1 MVVLRIRPVA
11 FEPGD
16 MLLSLLGVVP
26 PPLVLITSHVLSLSK
41 LISLFNCAPLAASS
55 PCLMSGLT
63 GNGMGGLGGLGGG
76 PLGFVPVVEVAP
88 ACWDACRGG
97 GRRLALRGGSGGTG
111 VGPDRDGEGTG
122 AGTVDLV
129 PEPPFARFMNGF
141 ELVGEVDTRAVISGF
156 EPSSLERVDPLI
168 VGLTLFGAE
177 VARLAKGLFEWKPGV
192 GGGSLIAEETE
203 TRSVWTVFGVV
214 GADRFGG
221 SGGGGERRSCA
232 KRHMKNSG
240 YH

>member
-26 PPLVLITSHVLSLSK
+26 PPPVLITSHVLSLSR

-63 GNGMGGLGGLGGG
+63 GNGIGGLGGLGGG
-76 PLGFVPVVEVAP
+76 PLVFVLVVGVAP

-97 GRRLALRGGSGGTG
+97 GRRLDLRGGSGGTG
-111 VGPDRDGEGTG
+111 VGPGRWDGEGTG
-122 AGTVDLV
+122 AGTADLV
-129 PEPPFARFMNGF
+129 PEPAFARFMNGF
-141 ELVGEVDTRAVISGF
+141 ELVGEVDTRAVVSGF
-156 EPSSLERVDPLI
+156 EPSSLERVDPLM
-168 VGLTLFGAE
+168 VGLALFGAE

-192 GGGSLIAEETE
+192 GGGSLMAEETE
-203 TRSVWTVFGVV
+203 TRSFGQSSVWSVRIVSGVV
-214 GADRFGG
+214 EA
-221 SGGGGERRSCA
+221 GENA
-232 KRHMKNSG
+232 VLALNVT
-240 YH
+240 